1 MTLTGLPNKTIRQL
15 RLIQNDSARIPT
27 NTFLLFLDHHT
38 GSQLGPAYCLNGLRL
53 KYITEIFTGHKPG
66 GLSVYKVLYK

>member
-38 GSQLGPAYCLNGLRL
+38 GSQLGPAYCL
-53 KYITEIFTGHKPG
+53 
-66 GLSVYKVLYK
+66 KVPQWSAPKIYHRNIY